1 MPTLFIL
8 DVPEFAPVVRAAE
21 GLRYGVRR
29 KGGYVTIEATDDLV
43 IERAKSGL
51 TDAIWYGVLT
61 GGYAGRVT
69 AFDAKQLR
77 IVAA

>member
-8 DVPEFAPVVRAAE
+8 DVPEFAPIVRAAKD
-21 GLRYGVRR
+21 LRYDVTH
-29 KGGYVTIEATDDLV
+29 KGGYVAIDAPGDLV

-61 GGYAGRVT
+61 GGYTGRIA
-69 AFDAKQLR
+69 AFDAAQLR
-77 IVAA
+77 IVPA